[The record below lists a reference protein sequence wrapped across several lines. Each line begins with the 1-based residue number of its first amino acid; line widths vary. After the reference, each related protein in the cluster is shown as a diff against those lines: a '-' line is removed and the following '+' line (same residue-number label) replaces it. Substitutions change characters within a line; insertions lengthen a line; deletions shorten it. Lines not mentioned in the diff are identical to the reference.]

1 MESAEKCVADAKDQS
16 YRNWANHDTYEAV
29 MDIVK
34 DHRGAYCVGV
44 EYACTMVHTAMEQRW
59 MNP

>member
-1 MESAEKCVADAKDQS
+1 VTPKSALLTQRTKAIAIG
-16 YRNWANHDTYEAV
+16 RTATYEAV

-34 DHRGAYCVGV
+34 NHLAAYGVGV
-44 EYACTMVHTAMEQRW
+44 EYAYTIVHGATEQRW

>member
-1 MESAEKCVADAKDQS
+1 MLTQTDQS
-16 YRNWANHDTYEAV
+16 YRNWANRDTYEAV

-34 DHRGAYCVGV
+34 DHRGAYGVGV
-44 EYACTMVHTAMEQRW
+44 EYACTMVHAAMEQRW